1 MSSQPSLSDLLR
13 TPFEIIVVVLAL
25 ALLLAWPFGARWL
38 SRRVL
43 STQRRVSFV
52 PLVAASVSILVLAI
66 PLLLRHMDA
75 VRLSTVLLC
84 TSVAAATGSCLVV
97 LGLATAGLRTRTRLL
112 AILLLFELLYF
123 SVVPLTL
130 IPFGVTPDGWWVEP
144 SLLFSWV
151 PFIAAF
157 AAPALLIRRTRAAL
171 PSSAAEP
178 SLQRTPP
185 G

>member
-1 MSSQPSLSDLLR
+1 MSSQPYLSQLLS

-25 ALLLAWPFGARWL
+25 VLLLAWPFGAHWL

-43 STQRRVSFV
+43 STQRRVSCV
-52 PLVAASVSILVLAI
+52 PLVAASVSILFLAV
-66 PLLLRHMDA
+66 PLLFRQVDV
-75 VRLSTVLLC
+75 VRLTTVLLC
-84 TSVAAATGSCLVV
+84 TSGAAATGSCLVV
-97 LGLATAGLRTRTRLL
+97 LGLATAGLPTSTRIL

-130 IPFGVTPDGWWVEP
+130 IPFGMTPDGWWVEP

-157 AAPALLIRRTRAAL
+157 AAPALLIRRPRAAL
-171 PSSAAEP
+171 P
-178 SLQRTPP
+178 
-185 G
+185 